1 MEGGWEKGGPW
12 SGDYGIAQ
20 EARAVFQKSSPIS
33 SSTLSDRHCFSASRS
48 PLPHFVQGST
58 SSVEPGIEYEADSES
73 ELEEMGNML
82 GGGGGGQPP
91 SRMRMLHQLWALGV
105 PRRRGA

>member
-1 MEGGWEKGGPW
+1 MEGGWEKGGPR

-20 EARAVFQKSSPIS
+20 EGSKAVFQKPSPIRG
-33 SSTLSDRHCFSASRS
+33 STPSDRHYTVL
-48 PLPHFVQGST
+48 PLLPHFVQGSS

-73 ELEEMGNML
+73 ELEDLGSML